1 MKKEQKVSRIEITCR
16 FSSKD
21 LDSPNIVVLS
31 EEVKATVLNLSDEKS
46 YRYCIHV
53 SNDNKTDKSTWE
65 NLSFEIKPSMKLSHY
80 INQDIDGFHWF
91 TEKSIY
97 FLDVLLEET
106 NERLKFNFWKI
117 LKQCLCSIDKNI
129 PIQRAS
135 VQANKTSKAYIKDYG
150 NIINFN
156 SHVEDVCKK
165 YSKEKEQKE
174 KEKQLIN
181 DLKNLQ
187 ICQPKIDEILNL
199 SVSKKIFSKEGELYN
214 CDTINEKTIEI
225 NKKVVLN
232 VYKLDSQRFDYILC
246 TETPEGNLY
255 TIDKISSDIN
265 AQVVDSPESKSFFW
279 ITNKYYIK
287 LIGNCMA
294 FIFGKVEEFNEFKN
308 LYYRWIYET
317 NNRRSYEE
325 MEEENRKIL
334 ERVNDYNHIDCF
346 SEDESEEKEKEEKE
360 EKKSKKRSKKN
371 RKELM
376 DIDDGFNE
384 VESSKE
390 KINKFCLDS
399 LSNDRTFCVT
409 EDNQIVVY
417 KANEN
422 DTIEK
427 LSTMPVVQEYEGK
440 NVCFSQGLLFKGENN
455 MLLLD
460 ENDPYTLYQYD
471 LPKEKIVS
479 VWNTDK
485 TYISDICPMKR
496 GGQKTDDPMLYGVN
510 PKSVFTMDERINKK
524 NRVVDIKMYTQK
536 NNANK
541 ILSTQDGQFVTGSK
555 DGDIRFYDR
564 IGVKAKNLFSFY
576 GDPIRHIDLSSDDHY
591 ILLTCDK
598 YLLLLGTEGD
608 ENDKNAF
615 LRTIKTIDR
624 KTPIRLQ
631 VSTKDLSKYGLT
643 EANYTKAKFNM
654 NKNGE
659 NNIITSLG
667 EYVIIWNYNDIRK
680 GKFMNYKIKKVNDLV
695 IDNYFKAGTGNKILV
710 AMPTKVR
717 IQNQKKIFG

>member
-1 MKKEQKVSRIEITCR
+1 
-16 FSSKD
+16 
-21 LDSPNIVVLS
+21 
-31 EEVKATVLNLSDEKS
+31 
-46 YRYCIHV
+46 
-53 SNDNKTDKSTWE
+53 
-65 NLSFEIKPSMKLSHY
+65 
-80 INQDIDGFHWF
+80 
-91 TEKSIY
+91 
-97 FLDVLLEET
+97 
-106 NERLKFNFWKI
+106 
-117 LKQCLCSIDKNI
+117 
-129 PIQRAS
+129 
-135 VQANKTSKAYIKDYG
+135 
-150 NIINFN
+150 
-156 SHVEDVCKK
+156 
-165 YSKEKEQKE
+165 
-174 KEKQLIN
+174 
-181 DLKNLQ
+181 
-187 ICQPKIDEILNL
+187 
-199 SVSKKIFSKEGELYN
+199 
-214 CDTINEKTIEI
+214 
-225 NKKVVLN
+225 
-232 VYKLDSQRFDYILC
+232 
-246 TETPEGNLY
+246 
-255 TIDKISSDIN
+255 
-265 AQVVDSPESKSFFW
+265 
-279 ITNKYYIK
+279 
-287 LIGNCMA
+287 MA

-427 LSTMPVVQEYEGK
+427 LSTLPVVQEYEGK

-479 VWNTDK
+479 IWNTDK

-564 IGVKAKNLFSFY
+564 IGVKSKNLFSFY

-615 LRTIKTIDR
+615 LRTIKTIER

-680 GKFMNYKIKKVNDLV
+680 GKFMNYKIKIVNDLV

-717 IQNQKKIFG
+717 IQNQKKIEEKEENSDKIKSDEPKNVQEQRNIGETSNEIGSKILINNLISKNK